1 DDKRF
6 GTPDWNPL
14 GEFLRPGER
23 VLIKPNF
30 IKESHPRDP
39 DGWKYTVTHGSIIRA
54 VADYIWKALDGRG
67 QVIVADAPQT
77 DSSFTEIVRILGV
90 DHIRSF
96 YQQQGL
102 DFQLFDLRKQEWTRR
117 DGVVVRRRPLPGDP
131 NGAAAFDLGT
141 LSAFAG

>member
-1 DDKRF
+1 MDPRKVAVQDIGAGSYPSSPPFNPSRAYPEYVYGSTATEENLVYEGVRAVFRLWGLDDKRF

-67 QVIVADAPQT
+67 
-77 DSSFTEIVRILGV
+77 
-90 DHIRSF
+90 
-96 YQQQGL
+96 
-102 DFQLFDLRKQEWTRR
+102 
-117 DGVVVRRRPLPGDP
+117 
-131 NGAAAFDLGT
+131 
-141 LSAFAG
+141 